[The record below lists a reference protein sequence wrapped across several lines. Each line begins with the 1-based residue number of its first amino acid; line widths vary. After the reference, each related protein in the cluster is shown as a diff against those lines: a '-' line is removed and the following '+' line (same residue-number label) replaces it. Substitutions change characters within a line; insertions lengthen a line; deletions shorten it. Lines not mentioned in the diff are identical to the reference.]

1 MTLFLATP
9 GLGSPFTI
17 ISFRSQ
23 EYMIDGA
30 DFVASCMIKGIR
42 SSQRVF
48 IFYSNTL
55 SDYPTQ
61 LTNLVDTNIHLQ
73 HTTSTTHHI
82 VMLTL
87 TIKNVSLKNNGTYY
101 CTVLDFDGSLPIMQT
116 LTTQYINRELQGQ
129 I

>member
-9 GLGSPFTI
+9 DPDPPFI
-17 ISFRSQ
+17 ITSFHSQ

-30 DFVASCMIKGIR
+30 DFVASCVIKR
-42 SSQRVF
+42 FQSPPHVLM
-48 IFYSNTL
+48 FYSNAS
-55 SDYPTQ
+55 SDYATQ
-61 LTNLVDTNIHLQ
+61 LRDLVDTNIRLQ
-73 HTTSTTHHI
+73 RTFDTTRHI

-87 TIKNVSLKNNGTYY
+87 TIKNASLKNNGTYY
-101 CTVLDFDGSLPIMQT
+101 CILSNFYSGLIVQT